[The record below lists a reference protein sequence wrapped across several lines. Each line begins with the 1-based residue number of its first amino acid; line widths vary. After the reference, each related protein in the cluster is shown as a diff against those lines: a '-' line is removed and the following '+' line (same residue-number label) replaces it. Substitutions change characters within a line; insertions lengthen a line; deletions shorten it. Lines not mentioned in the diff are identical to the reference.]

1 MTGAGA
7 GGGTRITGVEP
18 RWWWTP
24 SLVSYRV
31 VEIEIVGV
39 HNSQWRTVLL
49 SLHPPALPPCY
60 INARRFCLSL
70 SLRRL
75 PPPHP
80 SPLLGAAPRRAA
92 SSASPPRSPTTRPAP
107 TSSRCSQSPPATP
120 PLTPRIPDAESC
132 PSPAAVSSVF
142 SKFRDPA
149 PSPVTP
155 DDAAAAPDEPRDLG
169 FDDDDS
175 FDADSILC
183 GVHQSAA
190 EGIDGIMGKGAPS
203 PRHAPWPLP
212 TLVVITEGAATS
224 QRMSVAIPLEQSI
237 TPLFNAATTTSLQL
251 YFPSHVFSTE
261 GGAGGENFS
270 QFGADLSRRMT
281 YCHRAKD
288 DSTGLQ
294 RESWGRFPASIY
306 VLISTTTATTST
318 VAKQSEP
325 CGGEPPQEV
334 PRRVPYLRRRYRVID
349 GPLHRYLAQGAT
361 PPSLAPS
368 LFLAPI

>member
-190 EGIDGIMGKGAPS
+190 EGIDGIMGKLSMENNGASGSGSSVDSNMPESKMHPYLRNLMVLGLSFWQDQNIIINQALKRHSVDPEWEGCSQPPS
-203 PRHAPWPLP
+203 CPLAPPNPRRHNGGCCDKPADERGDPAGAVHHA
-212 TLVVITEGAATS
+212 GALGLYESQHMLSTS
-224 QRMSVAIPLEQSI
+224 VL
-237 TPLFNAATTTSLQL
+237 LW
-251 YFPSHVFSTE
+251 STE

-288 DSTGLQ
+288 DSMSKEAVFAVEFQG
-294 RESWGRFPASIY
+294 SCVW
-306 VLISTTTATTST
+306 
-318 VAKQSEP
+318 
-325 CGGEPPQEV
+325 CGEG
-334 PRRVPYLRRRYRVID
+334 D
-349 GPLHRYLAQGAT
+349 
-361 PPSLAPS
+361 
-368 LFLAPI
+368 

>member
-1 MTGAGA
+1 MSWGCRRRAPPPLRRRRLGARGHRSPRSTARSGAWRAEVLLSFLAGGGMDWAAAFGSPSWSAVATDPGPTMLSFAGPSSSATDAEVRLQDFTVGRMEAEATVASITHGWGQAIARHADAQVQQCWGITSGRGYRGVRHGDGAGARAGIAMTGAGA

-190 EGIDGIMGKGAPS
+190 EGIDGIMGSEYHHQSSA
-203 PRHAPWPLP
+203 
-212 TLVVITEGAATS
+212 EAA
-224 QRMSVAIPLEQSI
+224 
-237 TPLFNAATTTSLQL
+237 
-251 YFPSHVFSTE
+251 
-261 GGAGGENFS
+261 
-270 QFGADLSRRMT
+270 
-281 YCHRAKD
+281 
-288 DSTGLQ
+288 
-294 RESWGRFPASIY
+294 
-306 VLISTTTATTST
+306 
-318 VAKQSEP
+318 
-325 CGGEPPQEV
+325 
-334 PRRVPYLRRRYRVID
+334 
-349 GPLHRYLAQGAT
+349 
-361 PPSLAPS
+361 
-368 LFLAPI
+368 